1 MPEMILQIQSISFQL
16 CISPSALQS
25 PFNPK
30 VIIPHHWESYILF
43 QTPYQFYHFFSQVC
57 KGGAAKDQLTPIMVI
72 MIRPPIL
79 LLEMIHT
86 RSHRLRTTST
96 HMSAH
101 IPLTIISNQGTY
113 NRLIPPSAESLS
125 LLLYTVLV
133 KLELEGEEGELHR
146 LQEQN
151 LCFEPW

>member
-1 MPEMILQIQSISFQL
+1 
-16 CISPSALQS
+16 
-25 PFNPK
+25 
-30 VIIPHHWESYILF
+30 
-43 QTPYQFYHFFSQVC
+43 
-57 KGGAAKDQLTPIMVI
+57 MVI

-86 RSHRLRTTST
+86 RPHRLRTTST
-96 HMSAH
+96 HMSAP
-101 IPLTIISNQGTY
+101 IPLTISNQGTY
-113 NRLIPPSAESLS
+113 NRLMPPSAESLS

-133 KLELEGEEGELHR
+133 KLELEGEGELHR

>member
-1 MPEMILQIQSISFQL
+1 
-16 CISPSALQS
+16 
-25 PFNPK
+25 
-30 VIIPHHWESYILF
+30 
-43 QTPYQFYHFFSQVC
+43 
-57 KGGAAKDQLTPIMVI
+57 MVI

-113 NRLIPPSAESLS
+113 NRLMPPSAESLS

-133 KLELEGEEGELHR
+133 KLELVGEEGELHR

-151 LCFEPW
+151 LYFEP